1 MMTAWA
7 VLGGFV
13 LDAIF
18 GDPAWLP
25 HPVVYMGKAI
35 SRLEKFL
42 RARLPKTPQGELLGG
57 AVLAFCLP
65 VGTLLFT
72 GLVCWGAAMLHP
84 LLGLAVQMFWCGQAL
99 AAKGLVQESTNVY
112 AELKKGSLPA
122 ARKAVSRIVGR
133 DTEALTAEG
142 VTRAAVET
150 VAENASD
157 GVIAPLLYMLL
168 GGAPLAL
175 TYKAINTMD
184 SMLGYKNEKYL
195 YFGRAAA
202 KLDEQLQYDAMKK
215 RIKYMYETGNT
226 SLLQIIF
233 SSESMGDFL
242 NKAEFVKNI
251 TEYDRNMLDELQKV
265 HELVAKKDSD
275 LKAEQASLAE
285 MKTNLDQQEQELNDK
300 ISSTSGELQASSEA
314 LAKAKE
320 AQAAAAAALKKK
332 QEEEAAEQ
340 QRQAE
345 AAQTAANNTS
355 SSSGNTD
362 SGSSGGNTTITV
374 PNTPAETTDLV
385 LFAAIL
391 QCEAGGYNYDGI
403 LAVATVIMNRV
414 ESPLYPNTISG
425 VVYQSGQFA
434 PTWDGSL
441 SRVLQR
447 GPVSLCYQVAQ
458 EALGGSRLASVSGCY
473 QFRSASTGMSGINVG
488 GNVFF

>member
-1 MMTAWA
+1 MKKRLKAFSRTTIALLTAA
-7 VLGGFV
+7 LVCSPFT
-13 LDAIF
+13 
-18 GDPAWLP
+18 
-25 HPVVYMGKAI
+25 KAYADDTVD
-35 SRLEKFL
+35 SLEKQTNGL
-42 RARLPKTPQGELLGG
+42 QNQLDSLNQDLTSLSAEITD
-57 AVLAFCLP
+57 LASKIED
-65 VGTLLFT
+65 TD
-72 GLVCWGAAMLHP
+72 AS
-84 LLGLAVQMFWCGQAL
+84 VQ
-99 AAKGLVQESTNVY
+99 K
-112 AELKKGSLPA
+112 AELDL
-122 ARKAVSRIVGR
+122 
-133 DTEALTAEG
+133 
-142 VTRAAVET
+142 
-150 VAENASD
+150 
-157 GVIAPLLYMLL
+157 
-168 GGAPLAL
+168 
-175 TYKAINTMD
+175 
-184 SMLGYKNEKYL
+184 
-195 YFGRAAA
+195 AAA

-332 QEEEAAEQ
+332 QEEEAA
-340 QRQAE
+340 
-345 AAQTAANNTS
+345 QTAANNTS

-374 PNTPAETTDLV
+374 PDTPAETTDLV

-391 QCEAGGYNYDGI
+391 QCEAGGYNYNGI

-441 SRVLQR
+441 SRVLQS

-458 EALGGSRLASVSGCY
+458 EALGGARLASVSGCY

>member
-1 MMTAWA
+1 MKKRLKAFSRTTIALLTAA
-7 VLGGFV
+7 LVCSPFT
-13 LDAIF
+13 
-18 GDPAWLP
+18 
-25 HPVVYMGKAI
+25 KAYADDTVD
-35 SRLEKFL
+35 SLEKQTNGL
-42 RARLPKTPQGELLGG
+42 QNQLDSLNQDLTSLSAEITD
-57 AVLAFCLP
+57 LASKIED
-65 VGTLLFT
+65 TD
-72 GLVCWGAAMLHP
+72 AS
-84 LLGLAVQMFWCGQAL
+84 VQ
-99 AAKGLVQESTNVY
+99 K
-112 AELKKGSLPA
+112 AELDL
-122 ARKAVSRIVGR
+122 
-133 DTEALTAEG
+133 
-142 VTRAAVET
+142 
-150 VAENASD
+150 
-157 GVIAPLLYMLL
+157 
-168 GGAPLAL
+168 
-175 TYKAINTMD
+175 
-184 SMLGYKNEKYL
+184 
-195 YFGRAAA
+195 AAA

-215 RIKYMYETGNT
+215 RIKYMYESGNT

-251 TEYDRNMLDELQKV
+251 TEYDRNMLDELQKI
-265 HELVAKKDSD
+265 HDLVAKKGSD

-320 AQAAAAAALKKK
+320 AQAAAVAALKKK
-332 QEEEAAEQ
+332 QEEEAAAEKQ
-340 QRQAE
+340 KQEE
-345 AAQTAANNTS
+345 AANAAASNTS
-355 SSSGNTD
+355 GSSGNTD

-374 PNTPAETTDLV
+374 PDTPAETTDLV

-441 SRVLQR
+441 SRVLQS

-458 EALGGSRLASVSGCY
+458 EALGGARLASVSGCY

>member
-1 MMTAWA
+1 MKKRLKAFSRTTIALLTAA
-7 VLGGFV
+7 LVCSPFT
-13 LDAIF
+13 
-18 GDPAWLP
+18 
-25 HPVVYMGKAI
+25 KAYADDTVD
-35 SRLEKFL
+35 SLEKQTNGL
-42 RARLPKTPQGELLGG
+42 QNQLDSLNQDLTSLSAEITD
-57 AVLAFCLP
+57 LASKIED
-65 VGTLLFT
+65 TD
-72 GLVCWGAAMLHP
+72 AS
-84 LLGLAVQMFWCGQAL
+84 VQ
-99 AAKGLVQESTNVY
+99 K
-112 AELKKGSLPA
+112 AELDL
-122 ARKAVSRIVGR
+122 
-133 DTEALTAEG
+133 
-142 VTRAAVET
+142 
-150 VAENASD
+150 
-157 GVIAPLLYMLL
+157 
-168 GGAPLAL
+168 
-175 TYKAINTMD
+175 
-184 SMLGYKNEKYL
+184 
-195 YFGRAAA
+195 AAA

-265 HELVAKKDSD
+265 HDLVAKKDSD

-332 QEEEAAEQ
+332 QKQEEAA
-340 QRQAE
+340 AS
-345 AAQTAANNTS
+345 NTS
-355 SSSGNTD
+355 GSSGNTD

-374 PNTPAETTDLV
+374 PDTPAETTDLV

-414 ESPLYPNTISG
+414 ESPAYPNTISG

-441 SRVLQR
+441 SRVLQS

-458 EALGGSRLASVSGCY
+458 EALGGARLASVSGCY
-473 QFRSASTGMSGINVG
+473 QFRSASTGVSGINVG

>member
-1 MMTAWA
+1 MKKRLKAFSGTTIALLTAA
-7 VLGGFV
+7 LVCSPFT
-13 LDAIF
+13 
-18 GDPAWLP
+18 
-25 HPVVYMGKAI
+25 KAYADDTVD
-35 SRLEKFL
+35 SLEKQTNGL
-42 RARLPKTPQGELLGG
+42 QNQLDSLNQDLTSLSAEITD
-57 AVLAFCLP
+57 LASKIED
-65 VGTLLFT
+65 TD
-72 GLVCWGAAMLHP
+72 AS
-84 LLGLAVQMFWCGQAL
+84 VQ
-99 AAKGLVQESTNVY
+99 
-112 AELKKGSLPA
+112 
-122 ARKAVSRIVGR
+122 
-133 DTEALTAEG
+133 
-142 VTRAAVET
+142 
-150 VAENASD
+150 
-157 GVIAPLLYMLL
+157 
-168 GGAPLAL
+168 
-175 TYKAINTMD
+175 
-184 SMLGYKNEKYL
+184 
-195 YFGRAAA
+195 AA

-362 SGSSGGNTTITV
+362 SSSSGGNTTITV
-374 PNTPAETTDLV
+374 PDTPAETTDLV

-391 QCEAGGYNYDGI
+391 QCEAGGYNYNGI

-458 EALGGSRLASVSGCY
+458 EALGGARLASVSGCY

>member
-1 MMTAWA
+1 MKKRLKAFSRTTIALLTAA
-7 VLGGFV
+7 LVCSPFT
-13 LDAIF
+13 
-18 GDPAWLP
+18 
-25 HPVVYMGKAI
+25 KAYADDTVD
-35 SRLEKFL
+35 SLEKQTNGL
-42 RARLPKTPQGELLGG
+42 QNQLDSLNQDLTSLSAEITD
-57 AVLAFCLP
+57 LASKIED
-65 VGTLLFT
+65 TD
-72 GLVCWGAAMLHP
+72 AS
-84 LLGLAVQMFWCGQAL
+84 VQ
-99 AAKGLVQESTNVY
+99 K
-112 AELKKGSLPA
+112 AELDL
-122 ARKAVSRIVGR
+122 
-133 DTEALTAEG
+133 
-142 VTRAAVET
+142 
-150 VAENASD
+150 
-157 GVIAPLLYMLL
+157 
-168 GGAPLAL
+168 
-175 TYKAINTMD
+175 
-184 SMLGYKNEKYL
+184 
-195 YFGRAAA
+195 AAA
-202 KLDEQLQYDAMKK
+202 KLDEQLQYAAMKK
-215 RIKYMYETGNT
+215 RIKYMYESGNT

-251 TEYDRNMLDELQKV
+251 TEYDRNMLDELQQV
-265 HELVAKKDSD
+265 HDLVAKKDAD

-332 QEEEAAEQ
+332 QEEEAAAAAEKQ
-340 QRQAE
+340 KQEEE
-345 AAQTAANNTS
+345 AAASNTS
-355 SSSGNTD
+355 GSSGNTD
-362 SGSSGGNTTITV
+362 SGNSGGNTTITV
-374 PNTPAETTDLV
+374 PDTPAETTDLV

-414 ESPLYPNTISG
+414 ASPLYPNTISG

-458 EALGGSRLASVSGCY
+458 EALGGARLASVSGCY

>member
-1 MMTAWA
+1 MKKRLKAFSRTTIALLTAA
-7 VLGGFV
+7 LVCSPFT
-13 LDAIF
+13 
-18 GDPAWLP
+18 
-25 HPVVYMGKAI
+25 KAYADDTVD
-35 SRLEKFL
+35 SLEKQTNGL
-42 RARLPKTPQGELLGG
+42 QNQLDSLNQDLTSLSAEITD
-57 AVLAFCLP
+57 LASKIED
-65 VGTLLFT
+65 TD
-72 GLVCWGAAMLHP
+72 AS
-84 LLGLAVQMFWCGQAL
+84 VQ
-99 AAKGLVQESTNVY
+99 K
-112 AELKKGSLPA
+112 AELDL
-122 ARKAVSRIVGR
+122 
-133 DTEALTAEG
+133 
-142 VTRAAVET
+142 
-150 VAENASD
+150 
-157 GVIAPLLYMLL
+157 
-168 GGAPLAL
+168 
-175 TYKAINTMD
+175 
-184 SMLGYKNEKYL
+184 
-195 YFGRAAA
+195 AAA

-332 QEEEAAEQ
+332 QEEEKRKTGMLEYKYVLLVMSNFAML
-340 QRQAE
+340 
-345 AAQTAANNTS
+345 QTASKNTS

-374 PNTPAETTDLV
+374 PDTPAETTDLV

-414 ESPLYPNTISG
+414 ASPLYPNTISG

-458 EALGGSRLASVSGCY
+458 EALGGARLASVSGCY

>member
-1 MMTAWA
+1 MKKRLKAFSRTTIALLTAA
-7 VLGGFV
+7 LVCSPFT
-13 LDAIF
+13 
-18 GDPAWLP
+18 
-25 HPVVYMGKAI
+25 KAYADDTVD
-35 SRLEKFL
+35 SLEKQTNGL
-42 RARLPKTPQGELLGG
+42 QNQLDSLNQDLTSLSAEITD
-57 AVLAFCLP
+57 LASKIED
-65 VGTLLFT
+65 TD
-72 GLVCWGAAMLHP
+72 AS
-84 LLGLAVQMFWCGQAL
+84 VQ
-99 AAKGLVQESTNVY
+99 K
-112 AELKKGSLPA
+112 AELDL
-122 ARKAVSRIVGR
+122 
-133 DTEALTAEG
+133 
-142 VTRAAVET
+142 
-150 VAENASD
+150 
-157 GVIAPLLYMLL
+157 
-168 GGAPLAL
+168 
-175 TYKAINTMD
+175 
-184 SMLGYKNEKYL
+184 
-195 YFGRAAA
+195 AAA

-242 NKAEFVKNI
+242 NKAEF
-251 TEYDRNMLDELQKV
+251 DRNMLDELQKV

-345 AAQTAANNTS
+345 TAQTAANNTS

-374 PNTPAETTDLV
+374 PDTPAETTDLV

-414 ESPLYPNTISG
+414 ASPLYPNTISG

-458 EALGGSRLASVSGCY
+458 EALGGARLASVSGCY

>member
-1 MMTAWA
+1 MKKRLKAFSRTTIALLTAA
-7 VLGGFV
+7 LVCSPFTKAYA
-13 LDAIF
+13 DATV
-18 GDPAWLP
+18 D
-25 HPVVYMGKAI
+25 
-35 SRLEKFL
+35 SLEKQTNGL
-42 RARLPKTPQGELLGG
+42 QNQLDSLNQDLTSLSAEITD
-57 AVLAFCLP
+57 LASKIED
-65 VGTLLFT
+65 TD
-72 GLVCWGAAMLHP
+72 AS
-84 LLGLAVQMFWCGQAL
+84 VQ
-99 AAKGLVQESTNVY
+99 K
-112 AELKKGSLPA
+112 AELDL
-122 ARKAVSRIVGR
+122 
-133 DTEALTAEG
+133 
-142 VTRAAVET
+142 
-150 VAENASD
+150 
-157 GVIAPLLYMLL
+157 
-168 GGAPLAL
+168 
-175 TYKAINTMD
+175 
-184 SMLGYKNEKYL
+184 
-195 YFGRAAA
+195 AAA

-332 QEEEAAEQ
+332 QEE
-340 QRQAE
+340 E

>member
-1 MMTAWA
+1 MKKRLKAFSRTTIALFTAA
-7 VLGGFV
+7 LVCSPFT
-13 LDAIF
+13 
-18 GDPAWLP
+18 
-25 HPVVYMGKAI
+25 KAYADDTVD
-35 SRLEKFL
+35 SLEKQTNGL
-42 RARLPKTPQGELLGG
+42 QNQLDSLNQDLTSLSAEITDLASKIEDTDASVQKAELD
-57 AVLAFCLP
+57 
-65 VGTLLFT
+65 
-72 GLVCWGAAMLHP
+72 
-84 LLGLAVQMFWCGQAL
+84 L
-99 AAKGLVQESTNVY
+99 AAT
-112 AELKKGSLPA
+112 
-122 ARKAVSRIVGR
+122 
-133 DTEALTAEG
+133 
-142 VTRAAVET
+142 
-150 VAENASD
+150 
-157 GVIAPLLYMLL
+157 
-168 GGAPLAL
+168 
-175 TYKAINTMD
+175 
-184 SMLGYKNEKYL
+184 
-195 YFGRAAA
+195 

-332 QEEEAAEQ
+332 QEEEAAAEKQ
-340 QRQAE
+340 KQEE
-345 AAQTAANNTS
+345 AANAAASNTS
-355 SSSGNTD
+355 GSSGNTD

-374 PNTPAETTDLV
+374 PDTPAATTDLV

-414 ESPLYPNTISG
+414 ESPAYPNTISG

-441 SRVLQR
+441 SRVLQS

-458 EALGGSRLASVSGCY
+458 EALGGARLASVSGCY

>member
-1 MMTAWA
+1 MKKRLKAFSRTTIALLTAA
-7 VLGGFV
+7 LVCSPFT
-13 LDAIF
+13 
-18 GDPAWLP
+18 
-25 HPVVYMGKAI
+25 KAYADDTVD
-35 SRLEKFL
+35 SLEKQTNGL
-42 RARLPKTPQGELLGG
+42 QNQLDSLNQDLTSLSAEITD
-57 AVLAFCLP
+57 LASKIED
-65 VGTLLFT
+65 TD
-72 GLVCWGAAMLHP
+72 AS
-84 LLGLAVQMFWCGQAL
+84 VQ
-99 AAKGLVQESTNVY
+99 K
-112 AELKKGSLPA
+112 AELDL
-122 ARKAVSRIVGR
+122 
-133 DTEALTAEG
+133 
-142 VTRAAVET
+142 
-150 VAENASD
+150 
-157 GVIAPLLYMLL
+157 
-168 GGAPLAL
+168 
-175 TYKAINTMD
+175 
-184 SMLGYKNEKYL
+184 
-195 YFGRAAA
+195 AAA
-202 KLDEQLQYDAMKK
+202 KLDEQLQYAAMKK
-215 RIKYMYETGNT
+215 RIKYMYESGNT

-251 TEYDRNMLDELQKV
+251 TEYDRNMLDELQQV
-265 HELVAKKDSD
+265 HDLVAKKDAD

-332 QEEEAAEQ
+332 QEEEAAAAAEKQ
-340 QRQAE
+340 KQEE
-345 AAQTAANNTS
+345 AANAAASNIS
-355 SSSGNTD
+355 GSSGNTD

-374 PNTPAETTDLV
+374 PDTPAETTDLV

-414 ESPLYPNTISG
+414 ESPAYPNTISG

-441 SRVLQR
+441 SRVLQS

-458 EALGGSRLASVSGCY
+458 EALGGARLASVSGCY

>member
-1 MMTAWA
+1 MQESKDVLNYEKMHSIDKRRAAIDSRYRAFVTNKAFTDYFEYEHFYTITDFVHPDEVGRLKKFIDEFAGDTQEQVFRFRFKDGSYRYNLLRLLCKKTGMDGLDNIDIEMIDVQSIEAVIEHLTSDVSRLRMFLGMTQEYAFSYILSDIIICIFRYEQYQKVTIYKMDIDEWKQEMIDKSYIDPEEYSLFVTMVSDIKSYVQSFKIKMNSCLRTQSNIMERLCFCGNLFNGAGHERMMVGRIIPEDTIAQQ
-7 VLGGFV
+7 
-13 LDAIF
+13 
-18 GDPAWLP
+18 
-25 HPVVYMGKAI
+25 KAI
-35 SRLEKFL
+35 E
-42 RARLPKTPQGELLGG
+42 
-57 AVLAFCLP
+57 
-65 VGTLLFT
+65 
-72 GLVCWGAAMLHP
+72 
-84 LLGLAVQMFWCGQAL
+84 
-99 AAKGLVQESTNVY
+99 
-112 AELKKGSLPA
+112 
-122 ARKAVSRIVGR
+122 
-133 DTEALTAEG
+133 
-142 VTRAAVET
+142 
-150 VAENASD
+150 
-157 GVIAPLLYMLL
+157 VI
-168 GGAPLAL
+168 
-175 TYKAINTMD
+175 
-184 SMLGYKNEKYL
+184 
-195 YFGRAAA
+195 
-202 KLDEQLQYDAMKK
+202 
-215 RIKYMYETGNT
+215 
-226 SLLQIIF
+226 
-233 SSESMGDFL
+233 
-242 NKAEFVKNI
+242 
-251 TEYDRNMLDELQKV
+251 DELHYDSLTKV
-265 HELVAKKDSD
+265 YNKKTISDYAKK
-275 LKAEQASLAE
+275 
-285 MKTNLDQQEQELNDK
+285 
-300 ISSTSGELQASSEA
+300 A

-374 PNTPAETTDLV
+374 PDTPAETTDLV

-414 ESPLYPNTISG
+414 ASPLYPNTISG

-458 EALGGSRLASVSGCY
+458 EALGGARLASVSGCY

>member
-1 MMTAWA
+1 MKKRLKAFSRTTIALLTAA
-7 VLGGFV
+7 LVCSPFT
-13 LDAIF
+13 
-18 GDPAWLP
+18 
-25 HPVVYMGKAI
+25 KAYADDTVD
-35 SRLEKFL
+35 SLEKQTNGL
-42 RARLPKTPQGELLGG
+42 QNQLDSLNQDLTSLSAEITD
-57 AVLAFCLP
+57 LASKIED
-65 VGTLLFT
+65 TD
-72 GLVCWGAAMLHP
+72 AS
-84 LLGLAVQMFWCGQAL
+84 VQ
-99 AAKGLVQESTNVY
+99 K
-112 AELKKGSLPA
+112 AELDL
-122 ARKAVSRIVGR
+122 
-133 DTEALTAEG
+133 
-142 VTRAAVET
+142 
-150 VAENASD
+150 
-157 GVIAPLLYMLL
+157 
-168 GGAPLAL
+168 
-175 TYKAINTMD
+175 
-184 SMLGYKNEKYL
+184 
-195 YFGRAAA
+195 AAA

-215 RIKYMYETGNT
+215 RIKYMYESGNT

-251 TEYDRNMLDELQKV
+251 TEYDRNMLDELQQV
-265 HELVAKKDSD
+265 HDLVAKKDAD

-332 QEEEAAEQ
+332 QEEEAAAAEKQ
-340 QRQAE
+340 KQEE
-345 AAQTAANNTS
+345 AANVAASNTS
-355 SSSGNTD
+355 GSSGNTD

-374 PNTPAETTDLV
+374 PDTPAETTDLV

-414 ESPLYPNTISG
+414 ESPAYPNTISD

-441 SRVLQR
+441 SRVLQS

-458 EALGGSRLASVSGCY
+458 EALGGARLASVSGCY

>member
-1 MMTAWA
+1 MKKRLKAFSRTTIALFTAA
-7 VLGGFV
+7 LVCSPFT
-13 LDAIF
+13 
-18 GDPAWLP
+18 
-25 HPVVYMGKAI
+25 KAYADDTAD
-35 SRLEKFL
+35 SLEKQTNGL
-42 RARLPKTPQGELLGG
+42 QNQLDSLNQDLTSLSAEITD
-57 AVLAFCLP
+57 LASKIED
-65 VGTLLFT
+65 TD
-72 GLVCWGAAMLHP
+72 AS
-84 LLGLAVQMFWCGQAL
+84 VQ
-99 AAKGLVQESTNVY
+99 K
-112 AELKKGSLPA
+112 AELDL
-122 ARKAVSRIVGR
+122 
-133 DTEALTAEG
+133 
-142 VTRAAVET
+142 
-150 VAENASD
+150 
-157 GVIAPLLYMLL
+157 
-168 GGAPLAL
+168 
-175 TYKAINTMD
+175 
-184 SMLGYKNEKYL
+184 
-195 YFGRAAA
+195 AAA

-332 QEEEAAEQ
+332 QEEEAAAEKQ
-340 QRQAE
+340 KQEE
-345 AAQTAANNTS
+345 AANAAASNTS
-355 SSSGNTD
+355 GSSGNTD

-374 PNTPAETTDLV
+374 PDTPAATTDLV

-414 ESPLYPNTISG
+414 ESPAYPNTISG

-441 SRVLQR
+441 SRVLQS

-458 EALGGSRLASVSGCY
+458 EALGGARLASVSGCY

>member
-1 MMTAWA
+1 MKKRLKAFSRTTIALLTTAL
-7 VLGGFV
+7 VCSPFT
-13 LDAIF
+13 
-18 GDPAWLP
+18 
-25 HPVVYMGKAI
+25 KAYADDTVD
-35 SRLEKFL
+35 SLEKQTNGL
-42 RARLPKTPQGELLGG
+42 QNQLDSLNQDLTSLSAEITD
-57 AVLAFCLP
+57 LASKIED
-65 VGTLLFT
+65 TD
-72 GLVCWGAAMLHP
+72 AS
-84 LLGLAVQMFWCGQAL
+84 VQ
-99 AAKGLVQESTNVY
+99 K
-112 AELKKGSLPA
+112 AELDL
-122 ARKAVSRIVGR
+122 
-133 DTEALTAEG
+133 
-142 VTRAAVET
+142 
-150 VAENASD
+150 
-157 GVIAPLLYMLL
+157 
-168 GGAPLAL
+168 
-175 TYKAINTMD
+175 
-184 SMLGYKNEKYL
+184 
-195 YFGRAAA
+195 AAA
-202 KLDEQLQYDAMKK
+202 KLDEQLQYAAMKK
-215 RIKYMYETGNT
+215 RIKYMYESGNT

-251 TEYDRNMLDELQKV
+251 TEYDRNMLDELQQV
-265 HELVAKKDSD
+265 HDLVAKKDAD

-332 QEEEAAEQ
+332 QEEEAAAAEKQ
-340 QRQAE
+340 KQEE
-345 AAQTAANNTS
+345 AANVAASNTS
-355 SSSGNTD
+355 GSSGNTD

-374 PNTPAETTDLV
+374 PDTPAETTDLV

-441 SRVLQR
+441 SRVLQS

-458 EALGGSRLASVSGCY
+458 EALGGARLASVSGCY

>member
-1 MMTAWA
+1 MKKRLKAFSRTTIALLTAA
-7 VLGGFV
+7 LVCSPFT
-13 LDAIF
+13 
-18 GDPAWLP
+18 
-25 HPVVYMGKAI
+25 KAYADDTVD
-35 SRLEKFL
+35 SLEKQTNGL
-42 RARLPKTPQGELLGG
+42 QNQLDSLNQDLTSLSAEITD
-57 AVLAFCLP
+57 LASKIED
-65 VGTLLFT
+65 TD
-72 GLVCWGAAMLHP
+72 AS
-84 LLGLAVQMFWCGQAL
+84 VQ
-99 AAKGLVQESTNVY
+99 K
-112 AELKKGSLPA
+112 AELDL
-122 ARKAVSRIVGR
+122 
-133 DTEALTAEG
+133 
-142 VTRAAVET
+142 
-150 VAENASD
+150 
-157 GVIAPLLYMLL
+157 
-168 GGAPLAL
+168 
-175 TYKAINTMD
+175 
-184 SMLGYKNEKYL
+184 
-195 YFGRAAA
+195 AAA

-340 QRQAE
+340 QRQAK

-374 PNTPAETTDLV
+374 PDTPAETTDLV

-414 ESPLYPNTISG
+414 ASPLYPNTISG

-458 EALGGSRLASVSGCY
+458 EALGGARLASVSGCY
-473 QFRSASTGMSGINVG
+473 QFRAQVPECPGSTLGEMYFSKSCPSGCAFDSFTGQNAKKRYLLIFTSKYRFLFSTHYSLQETVLSIPHNLPHLFHLLPLQACAYNEAGLIPIPSVRPDLK
-488 GNVFF
+488 NESYLHPYN

>member
-1 MMTAWA
+1 MKKRLKAFSRTTIALFTAA
-7 VLGGFV
+7 LVCSPFT
-13 LDAIF
+13 
-18 GDPAWLP
+18 
-25 HPVVYMGKAI
+25 KAYADDTVD
-35 SRLEKFL
+35 SLEKQTNGL
-42 RARLPKTPQGELLGG
+42 QNQLDSLNQDLTSLSAEITD
-57 AVLAFCLP
+57 LASKIED
-65 VGTLLFT
+65 TD
-72 GLVCWGAAMLHP
+72 AS
-84 LLGLAVQMFWCGQAL
+84 VQ
-99 AAKGLVQESTNVY
+99 K
-112 AELKKGSLPA
+112 AELDL
-122 ARKAVSRIVGR
+122 
-133 DTEALTAEG
+133 
-142 VTRAAVET
+142 
-150 VAENASD
+150 
-157 GVIAPLLYMLL
+157 
-168 GGAPLAL
+168 
-175 TYKAINTMD
+175 
-184 SMLGYKNEKYL
+184 
-195 YFGRAAA
+195 AAA

-332 QEEEAAEQ
+332 QEEEAAAEKQ
-340 QRQAE
+340 KQEE
-345 AAQTAANNTS
+345 AANAAASNTS
-355 SSSGNTD
+355 GSSGNTD

-374 PNTPAETTDLV
+374 PDTPAATTDLV

-414 ESPLYPNTISG
+414 ESPAYPNTISG

-441 SRVLQR
+441 SRVLQS

-458 EALGGSRLASVSGCY
+458 EALGGARLASVSGCY

>member
-1 MMTAWA
+1 MKKRLKAFSRTTIALLTAA
-7 VLGGFV
+7 LVCSPFT
-13 LDAIF
+13 
-18 GDPAWLP
+18 
-25 HPVVYMGKAI
+25 KAYADDTVD
-35 SRLEKFL
+35 SLEKQTNGL
-42 RARLPKTPQGELLGG
+42 QNQLDSLNQDLTSLSAEITD
-57 AVLAFCLP
+57 LASKIED
-65 VGTLLFT
+65 TD
-72 GLVCWGAAMLHP
+72 AS
-84 LLGLAVQMFWCGQAL
+84 VQ
-99 AAKGLVQESTNVY
+99 K
-112 AELKKGSLPA
+112 AELDL
-122 ARKAVSRIVGR
+122 
-133 DTEALTAEG
+133 
-142 VTRAAVET
+142 
-150 VAENASD
+150 
-157 GVIAPLLYMLL
+157 
-168 GGAPLAL
+168 
-175 TYKAINTMD
+175 
-184 SMLGYKNEKYL
+184 
-195 YFGRAAA
+195 AAA
-202 KLDEQLQYDAMKK
+202 KLDEQLQYAAMKK
-215 RIKYMYETGNT
+215 RIKYMYESGNT

-251 TEYDRNMLDELQKV
+251 TEYDRNMLDELQQV
-265 HELVAKKDSD
+265 HDLVAKKDAD

-285 MKTNLDQQEQELNDK
+285 MKTNLDQQEQELTDK

-320 AQAAAAAALKKK
+320 AQTAAAAALKKK
-332 QEEEAAEQ
+332 QEEEAAAAEKQ
-340 QRQAE
+340 KQEE
-345 AAQTAANNTS
+345 AANVAASNTS
-355 SSSGNTD
+355 GSSGNTD

-374 PNTPAETTDLV
+374 PDTPAETTDLV

-441 SRVLQR
+441 SRVLQS

-458 EALGGSRLASVSGCY
+458 EALGGARLASVSGCY

>member
-1 MMTAWA
+1 MKKRLKAFSRTTIALLTAA
-7 VLGGFV
+7 LVCSPFT
-13 LDAIF
+13 
-18 GDPAWLP
+18 
-25 HPVVYMGKAI
+25 KAYADDTVD
-35 SRLEKFL
+35 SLEKQTNGL
-42 RARLPKTPQGELLGG
+42 QNQLDSLNQDLTSLSAEITD
-57 AVLAFCLP
+57 LASKIED
-65 VGTLLFT
+65 TD
-72 GLVCWGAAMLHP
+72 AS
-84 LLGLAVQMFWCGQAL
+84 VQ
-99 AAKGLVQESTNVY
+99 K
-112 AELKKGSLPA
+112 AELDL
-122 ARKAVSRIVGR
+122 
-133 DTEALTAEG
+133 
-142 VTRAAVET
+142 
-150 VAENASD
+150 
-157 GVIAPLLYMLL
+157 
-168 GGAPLAL
+168 
-175 TYKAINTMD
+175 
-184 SMLGYKNEKYL
+184 
-195 YFGRAAA
+195 AAA

-332 QEEEAAEQ
+332 QEE
-340 QRQAE
+340 

-391 QCEAGGYNYDGI
+391 QCEAGGYNYNGI

-441 SRVLQR
+441 SRVLQS

-458 EALGGSRLASVSGCY
+458 EALGGARLASVNGCY

>member
-1 MMTAWA
+1 MKKRLKAFSRTTIALLTAA
-7 VLGGFV
+7 LVCSPFT
-13 LDAIF
+13 
-18 GDPAWLP
+18 
-25 HPVVYMGKAI
+25 KAYADDTVD
-35 SRLEKFL
+35 SLEKQTNGL
-42 RARLPKTPQGELLGG
+42 QNQLDSLNQDLTSLSAEITD
-57 AVLAFCLP
+57 LASKIED
-65 VGTLLFT
+65 TD
-72 GLVCWGAAMLHP
+72 AS
-84 LLGLAVQMFWCGQAL
+84 VQ
-99 AAKGLVQESTNVY
+99 K
-112 AELKKGSLPA
+112 AELDL
-122 ARKAVSRIVGR
+122 
-133 DTEALTAEG
+133 
-142 VTRAAVET
+142 
-150 VAENASD
+150 
-157 GVIAPLLYMLL
+157 
-168 GGAPLAL
+168 
-175 TYKAINTMD
+175 
-184 SMLGYKNEKYL
+184 
-195 YFGRAAA
+195 AAA

-215 RIKYMYETGNT
+215 RIKYMYESGNT

-251 TEYDRNMLDELQKV
+251 TEYDRNMLDELQQV
-265 HELVAKKDSD
+265 HDLVAKKDAD

-332 QEEEAAEQ
+332 QEEEAAAEKQ
-340 QRQAE
+340 KQEE
-345 AAQTAANNTS
+345 AANVAASNTS
-355 SSSGNTD
+355 GSSGNTD

-374 PNTPAETTDLV
+374 PDTPAATTDLV

-414 ESPLYPNTISG
+414 ESPAYPNTISD

-441 SRVLQR
+441 SRVLQS

-458 EALGGSRLASVSGCY
+458 EALGGARLASVSGCY

>member
-1 MMTAWA
+1 MKKRLKAFSRTTIALLTAA
-7 VLGGFV
+7 LVCSPFT
-13 LDAIF
+13 
-18 GDPAWLP
+18 
-25 HPVVYMGKAI
+25 KAYADDTVD
-35 SRLEKFL
+35 SLEKQTNGL
-42 RARLPKTPQGELLGG
+42 QNQLDSLNQDLTSLSAEITD
-57 AVLAFCLP
+57 LASKIED
-65 VGTLLFT
+65 TD
-72 GLVCWGAAMLHP
+72 AS
-84 LLGLAVQMFWCGQAL
+84 VQ
-99 AAKGLVQESTNVY
+99 K
-112 AELKKGSLPA
+112 AELDL
-122 ARKAVSRIVGR
+122 
-133 DTEALTAEG
+133 
-142 VTRAAVET
+142 
-150 VAENASD
+150 
-157 GVIAPLLYMLL
+157 
-168 GGAPLAL
+168 
-175 TYKAINTMD
+175 
-184 SMLGYKNEKYL
+184 
-195 YFGRAAA
+195 AAA

-251 TEYDRNMLDELQKV
+251 TEYDRNMLDKYISLQKNMLDELQKV

-374 PNTPAETTDLV
+374 PDTPAETTDLV

-414 ESPLYPNTISG
+414 ASPLYPNTISG

-458 EALGGSRLASVSGCY
+458 EALGGARLASVSGCY

>member
-1 MMTAWA
+1 MKKRLKAFSRTTIALFTAA
-7 VLGGFV
+7 LVCSPFT
-13 LDAIF
+13 
-18 GDPAWLP
+18 
-25 HPVVYMGKAI
+25 KAYADDTVD
-35 SRLEKFL
+35 SLEKQTNGL
-42 RARLPKTPQGELLGG
+42 QNQLDSLNQDLTSLSAEITD
-57 AVLAFCLP
+57 LASKIED
-65 VGTLLFT
+65 TD
-72 GLVCWGAAMLHP
+72 AS
-84 LLGLAVQMFWCGQAL
+84 VQ
-99 AAKGLVQESTNVY
+99 K
-112 AELKKGSLPA
+112 AELDL
-122 ARKAVSRIVGR
+122 
-133 DTEALTAEG
+133 
-142 VTRAAVET
+142 
-150 VAENASD
+150 
-157 GVIAPLLYMLL
+157 
-168 GGAPLAL
+168 
-175 TYKAINTMD
+175 
-184 SMLGYKNEKYL
+184 
-195 YFGRAAA
+195 AAA

-314 LAKAKE
+314 MAKAKE

-332 QEEEAAEQ
+332 QEEEAAAEKQ
-340 QRQAE
+340 KQEE
-345 AAQTAANNTS
+345 AANAAASNTS
-355 SSSGNTD
+355 GSSGNTD

-374 PNTPAETTDLV
+374 PDTPAATTDLV

-414 ESPLYPNTISG
+414 ESPAYPNTISG
-425 VVYQSGQFA
+425 VVYQSGLFA

-441 SRVLQR
+441 SRVLQS

-458 EALGGSRLASVSGCY
+458 EALGGARLASVSGCY